1 MSILRTPV
9 DFFKKQEDYYK
20 KYIDDTQQKNPFS
33 PVSDIVYNLLLDD
46 IVMIRLTPGYQLK
59 ERSISEAM
67 AISRTPVRAAINRLV
82 MERFLVKKGHGTY
95 VAGYTKAEIDDLMF
109 TRRALEAAAARQVTE
124 RMTPEKAK
132 KLSKLAVLCDK
143 ADPPEMTAAFYR
155 YDQSFHIYLFE
166 CTENHFL
173 QASYAQI
180 IRRIELIRNYMS
192 TFTHENM
199 RKIVGK
205 HEHTKMCRIL
215 CLGMPDVSE
224 AFMKQH
230 ISSLQNICIIDPS
243 ELN

>member
-1 MSILRTPV
+1 MSSLHTPS
-9 DFFKKQEDYYK
+9 DFFKKQEDHYK
-20 KYIDDTQQKNPFS
+20 KYIADTQQKNPFS

-46 IVMIRLTPGYQLK
+46 IVAVHLTPGYQLK
-59 ERSISEAM
+59 ERCISEAM
-67 AISRTPVRAAINRLV
+67 TVSRTPVRAAINRLV
-82 MERFLVKKGHGTY
+82 TERFLVKKGHGTY

-109 TRRALEAAAARQVTE
+109 TRRALEAAAARQATE

-132 KLSKLAVLCDK
+132 KLAKLAAMCDK
-143 ADPPEMTAAFYR
+143 ADAPDMTATFYR
-155 YDQSFHIYLFE
+155 YDQAFHIYLLE

-192 TFTHENM
+192 TFTHENI

-224 AFMKQH
+224 AFMRQH
-230 ISSLQNICIIDPS
+230 ISSLQNICIVDPY
-243 ELN
+243 E